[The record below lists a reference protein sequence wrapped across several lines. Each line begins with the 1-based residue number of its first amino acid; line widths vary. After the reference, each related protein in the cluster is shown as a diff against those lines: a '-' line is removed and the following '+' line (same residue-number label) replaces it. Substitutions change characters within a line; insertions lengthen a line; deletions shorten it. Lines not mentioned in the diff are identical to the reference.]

1 MRPVRT
7 RACTLA
13 GTLAATMA
21 ATLALRP
28 PPAAHAQVP
37 GWDRGLD
44 AELDSIRK
52 AWKIPGMAVAVV
64 AKGKVLHL
72 KGYGVRDLA
81 AGTPVSPDTKFRI
94 ASLSKSFTV
103 TTLAALAKD
112 GRLGW
117 EDRVRQHLPE
127 FQAYDPW
134 VTEHLSVR
142 DLVTMR
148 TGIAR
153 HDLLWGIDVFPR
165 EELVRRIRHIQPN
178 QDFRTAWQYQ
188 NLMFTTAG
196 YLAGRV
202 DGGGWEAL
210 VRRRV
215 LQPLGMTRASP
226 VLADYEADDDFTRP
240 YALHDDGVV
249 RLVDRQRNTDPI
261 APTGGLHASL
271 RDMTHYLT
279 LHLQGG
285 AFNGQE
291 LIRRADSR
299 AMQSPQMAMSRG
311 MAWEAGEFPEL
322 SDEGYGMGFLVTH
335 YRGHKMVHHPGN
347 WDGWSLELSF
357 LPNDSL
363 GVVVL
368 TNMYSTTLRDFL
380 PFLLYDRLLGL
391 SNSRWSDRFLAR
403 AARARATQVTTRA
416 REDSARIPGTA
427 PAHTLDAYVG
437 RYTHPAYGEAVV
449 TRDATGLR
457 LRFGNF
463 EFPLAHYHYDSFR
476 YEPPAGDPTYNRFRW
491 RVSFVTGLS
500 GRVETLLAPLEPAV
514 PPLPF
519 TRNTP

>member
-1 MRPVRT
+1 
-7 RACTLA
+7 
-13 GTLAATMA
+13 
-21 ATLALRP
+21 
-28 PPAAHAQVP
+28 
-37 GWDRGLD
+37 
-44 AELDSIRK
+44 
-52 AWKIPGMAVAVV
+52 MAVAVV
-64 AKGKVLHL
+64 AKGKVIHL
-72 KGYGVRDLA
+72 RGYGVRDLA
-81 AGTPVSPDTKFRI
+81 A
-94 ASLSKSFTV
+94 
-103 TTLAALAKD
+103 
-112 GRLGW
+112 
-117 EDRVRQHLPE
+117 
-127 FQAYDPW
+127 
-134 VTEHLSVR
+134 
-142 DLVTMR
+142 MR

-165 EELVRRIRHIQPN
+165 EELVRRIRFIQPN

-226 VLADYEADDDFTRP
+226 V
-240 YALHDDGVV
+240 
-249 RLVDRQRNTDPI
+249 
-261 APTGGLHASL
+261 
-271 RDMTHYLT
+271 
-279 LHLQGG
+279 HLQGG

-380 PFLLYDRLLGL
+380 PWLLYDRLLGL
-391 SNSRWSDRFLAR
+391 PNSRWSDRFLAR
-403 AARARATQVTTRA
+403 AARGRALQVAARA
-416 REDSARIPGTA
+416 REDSARIAGTT
-427 PAHTLDAYVG
+427 PSHPLDAYAG
-437 RYTHPAYGEAVV
+437 RYQHPAYGEAVV
-449 TRDATGLR
+449 TRDGDTLR

-463 EFPLAHYHYDSFR
+463 EFPLSHYHYDSFR

-491 RVSFVTGLS
+491 RVSFLTGLDGS
-500 GRVETLLAPLEPAV
+500 VETLLAPLEPAV
-514 PPLPF
+514 APLPF
-519 TRNTP
+519 TRIKP